1 MSFDI
6 LPLSNLKGKSEKK
19 DRKEQK
25 VIEILSQVPVFSTLS
40 KRELRSVSF
49 IVHRREY
56 RPGEYVFYQ
65 NDPGLG
71 MYVIEKGEIVIKI
84 VDKDG
89 NEKEL
94 ATLQAGEFFGEL
106 ALLDESPRS
115 AFAIAKAECS
125 LIGFFRPDLFELI
138 KKNTDAGI
146 KILLKLAEIIGERL
160 RATNRE
166 VNRLETEVERLKAQ
180 TARPHEAETLKAFRP

>member
-1 MSFDI
+1 MPFDI
-6 LPLSNLKGKSEKK
+6 LPLRSLKGKSEKK
-19 DRKEQK
+19 DRKERK
-25 VIEILSQVPVFSTLS
+25 VAPILGRVPIFSTLT
-40 KRELRSVSF
+40 KRELRSVAF
-49 IVHRREY
+49 IVHLREY
-56 RPGEYVFYQ
+56 QPGEHIFYQ

-71 MYVIEKGEIVIKI
+71 MYVIEKGDVLIKI

-94 ATLQAGEFFGEL
+94 ATMQAGDFFGEL

-115 AFAIAKAECS
+115 AFAIAKTECS

-138 KKNTDAGI
+138 KENADAGI

-160 RATNRE
+160 RAISRE
-166 VNRLETEVERLKAQ
+166 ANRLEAEVERLQPQ
-180 TARPHEAETLKAFRP
+180 TSKPHESETLKAIRP

>member
-1 MSFDI
+1 MSFEI
-6 LPLSNLKGKSEKK
+6 LPLSNLKGKGEKK
-19 DRKEQK
+19 DYKERKVAQ
-25 VIEILSQVPVFSTLS
+25 VLNQVPVFSTLT
-40 KRELRSVSF
+40 KRELRNVAF

-56 RPGEYVFYQ
+56 RVGEHIFYQ

-71 MYVIEKGEIVIKI
+71 MYVIERGEVLIKI
-84 VDKDG
+84 VDKDR

-94 ATLQAGEFFGEL
+94 ATLRAGEFFGEL

-115 AFAIAKAECS
+115 AFATAKTDCS

-138 KKNTDAGI
+138 KKHTDAGI

-166 VNRLETEVERLKAQ
+166 VNRLETEVERLRAQ
-180 TARPHEAETLKAFRP
+180 ISRSHETETLKAIRP